1 MNEQQHRRIDALS
14 EDWITELIGLIDHDG
29 SCGGVTPERLSMLVA
44 RNMVGI
50 AARIDNLTEA
60 VESCVKVIEELA
72 RELHRINTQ
81 VSCTNRP
88 PAAALLS
95 NHEQR

>member
-14 EDWITELIGLIDHDG
+14 EDWITELIDVATRPSAVIP
-29 SCGGVTPERLSMLVA
+29 VTPERLSMLVA
-44 RNMVGI
+44 RNVVGN
-50 AARIDNLTEA
+50 AARIENLTEA
-60 VESCVKVIEELA
+60 VESCVNAIEELA
-72 RELHRINTQ
+72 RELHRIKTQ

-88 PAAALLS
+88 PAAPA